1 MMNGDAA
8 AFRGAIGE
16 RADELLR
23 RALAAHIFFQIG
35 KALDEKDRR
44 DDGGIEIVEQD
55 RLIEIEAFQRRFVEN
70 QRRPLRHMSRLC
82 IRKERDRR
90 RSFAAMLRPG

>member
-1 MMNGDAA
+1 MVRVPSSGVRLAREPTICSGVLLLRMI
-8 AFRGAIGE
+8 FFFKIGE
-16 RADELLR
+16 AFHE
-23 RALAAHIFFQIG
+23 
-35 KALDEKDRR
+35 ENRR
-44 DDGGIEIVEQD
+44 DDGREEIIEHHGFVE
-55 RLIEIEAFQRRFVEN
+55 IKAFERGFVEN